1 LFGLLHTNYLKKNC
15 TNEVLCA
22 KIKHNLFKIKFLD
35 KKNHFKYY
43 FCSMKNKIL
52 TFINKENLLK
62 RGVKVIVA
70 CSGGADSI
78 FLLHILDLLGFE
90 CIVAHCNFHLRG
102 EESNRDENF
111 VRKFCDK
118 RNLTLIVK
126 SFATTEYAQ
135 ENKLSIEMA
144 ARELRYNWFE
154 EVRQEYNAGTIA
166 VAHHSDDSIE
176 TILLNL
182 LRGTGLKGICGIR
195 PKNGNVVRP
204 LLCVN
209 RKEIEEYLHKQ
220 DIEYITDSTNLENEY
235 TRNKIR
241 NIVMPILREINPQ
254 IDTVMLSNAENFSSA
269 EHIYRYFIEKEKSS
283 AISITDDCYIVD
295 LKVVE
300 KFAEPFTL
308 LYECLKDFSFHP
320 ATIKTMLTAEGNTT
334 FKTGKHVA
342 RKEKGKIIV
351 KEL

>member
-1 LFGLLHTNYLKKNC
+1 
-15 TNEVLCA
+15 
-22 KIKHNLFKIKFLD
+22 
-35 KKNHFKYY
+35 
-43 FCSMKNKIL
+43 MKNKIL
-52 TFINKENLLK
+52 TYINKENLLK
-62 RGVKVIVA
+62 RAEKVVVT

-78 FLLHILDLLGFE
+78 FLLHILNKLGFD

-102 EESNRDENF
+102 EESDRDENF
-111 VRKFCDK
+111 VREFCEK
-118 RNLTLIVK
+118 ENLKLLVEHFDTK
-126 SFATTEYAQ
+126 QFAL

-144 ARELRYNWFE
+144 ARELRYTWFE
-154 EVRQEYNAGTIA
+154 KIRTEYNASAIA

-195 PKNGNVVRP
+195 PKNGYVVRP

-209 RKEIEEYLHKQ
+209 RKEIEEYLKENG
-220 DIEYITDSTNLENEY
+220 ISYIIDSTNLENEY

-241 NIVMPILREINPQ
+241 NIVMPLLREINPQ
-254 IDTVMLSNAENFSSA
+254 IDSVMLSNAENFTAA
-269 EHIYRYFIEKEKSS
+269 ESIYRSVIEKEKSS
-283 AISITDDCYIVD
+283 AISLTDDSYIVN

-300 KFAEPFTL
+300 KFAQPFTL

-320 ATIKTMLTAEGNTT
+320 ATIKTMLSAEGGSV
-334 FKTGKHVA
+334 FKTGKHIA

>member
-1 LFGLLHTNYLKKNC
+1 
-15 TNEVLCA
+15 
-22 KIKHNLFKIKFLD
+22 
-35 KKNHFKYY
+35 
-43 FCSMKNKIL
+43 MKNKIL
-52 TFINKENLLK
+52 TYINKENLLK
-62 RGVKVIVA
+62 RGEKVIVT

-78 FLLHILDLLGFE
+78 FLLHILNKLGFE
-90 CIVAHCNFHLRG
+90 CVVAHCNFHLRG
-102 EESNRDENF
+102 EESDRDENF
-111 VRKFCDK
+111 VSEFCK
-118 RNLTLIVK
+118 NEGITLLVEHFDTK
-126 SFATTEYAQ
+126 QFAA

-154 EVRQEYNAGTIA
+154 KVRAEYNAGAIA

-195 PKNGNVVRP
+195 PKNGYIVRP

-209 RKEIEEYLHKQ
+209 RKEIEEYLTEQ
-220 DIEYITDSTNLENEY
+220 CIGYITDSTNLENEY

-254 IDTVMLSNAENFSSA
+254 IDSVMLSNAENFAAA
-269 EHIYRYFIEKEKSS
+269 ETIYKGVIEKGKSS
-283 AISITDDCYIVD
+283 AVTITDDSYIVD
-295 LKVVE
+295 LKVVN

-320 ATIKTMLTAEGNTT
+320 ATIKTMLTAEGNTV
-334 FKTGKHVA
+334 FKTGKHMA
-342 RKEKGKIIV
+342 RKEKSKIIV
-351 KEL
+351 NMF

>member
-1 LFGLLHTNYLKKNC
+1 
-15 TNEVLCA
+15 
-22 KIKHNLFKIKFLD
+22 
-35 KKNHFKYY
+35 
-43 FCSMKNKIL
+43 MKNKIL
-52 TFINKENLLK
+52 TYINKENLLN
-62 RGVKVIVA
+62 RREKVVVT

-78 FLLHILDLLGFE
+78 FLLHILNKLGFD

-102 EESNRDENF
+102 EESDRDENF
-111 VRKFCDK
+111 VREFCE
-118 RNLTLIVK
+118 RENLTLLVQHFDTK
-126 SFATTEYAQ
+126 QFAS

-144 ARELRYNWFE
+144 ARELRYTWFE
-154 EVRQEYNAGTIA
+154 KIRTEYNAGAIA

-195 PKNGNVVRP
+195 PKNGYIVRP

-209 RKEIEEYLHKQ
+209 RKEIEDYLNEQ
-220 DIEYITDSTNLENEY
+220 DIEYIVDSTNLENEY

-254 IDTVMLSNAENFSSA
+254 IDSVMLSNAENFSAA
-269 EHIYRYFIEKEKSS
+269 ESIYKESIEKEKSS
-283 AISITDDCYIVD
+283 AIKITDDSYIID

-300 KFAEPFTL
+300 KFTEPFTL

-334 FKTGKHVA
+334 FKTGKHLA

-351 KEL
+351 TVRS

>member
-1 LFGLLHTNYLKKNC
+1 
-15 TNEVLCA
+15 
-22 KIKHNLFKIKFLD
+22 
-35 KKNHFKYY
+35 
-43 FCSMKNKIL
+43 MKNKIL

-78 FLLHILDLLGFE
+78 FLLHILHTQGFD
-90 CIVAHCNFHLRG
+90 CVAAHCNFHLRG
-102 EESNRDENF
+102 EESDRDEKF
-111 VRKFCDK
+111 VRDFCAS
-118 RNLTLIVK
+118 RNITLVVK
-126 SFATTEYAQ
+126 SFATTEYAH
-135 ENKLSIEMA
+135 EKKLSIEMA

-154 EVRQEYNAGTIA
+154 QVRKEYNAGAIA

-176 TILLNL
+176 TIILNL

-195 PKNGNVVRP
+195 PKNGYVVRP
-204 LLCVN
+204 LLCIN
-209 RKEIEEYLHKQ
+209 RAEIEQYLKENNIQ
-220 DIEYITDSTNLENEY
+220 YITDSTNLENEY

-241 NIVMPILREINPQ
+241 NIVMPILREINPH
-254 IDTVMLSNAENFSSA
+254 IDSVMQSNAENFSSA
-269 EHIYRYFIEKEKSS
+269 ENIYRSVIEKEKSS
-283 AISITDDCYIVD
+283 AITITDDSYIVN

-334 FKTGKHVA
+334 FETGKHLA
-342 RKEKGKIIV
+342 RKEKGKLIV
-351 KEL
+351 TVRS

>member
-1 LFGLLHTNYLKKNC
+1 
-15 TNEVLCA
+15 
-22 KIKHNLFKIKFLD
+22 
-35 KKNHFKYY
+35 
-43 FCSMKNKIL
+43 MKNKIL
-52 TFINKENLLK
+52 TYINKENLLK
-62 RGVKVIVA
+62 RAEKVVVT
-70 CSGGADSI
+70 CSGGGDSI
-78 FLLHILDLLGFE
+78 FLLHILNKLGFD

-102 EESNRDENF
+102 EESDRDENF
-111 VRKFCDK
+111 VREFCEK
-118 RNLTLIVK
+118 ENLKLLVEHFDTK
-126 SFATTEYAQ
+126 QFAL

-144 ARELRYNWFE
+144 ARELRYTWFE
-154 EVRQEYNAGTIA
+154 KIRTEYNASAIA

-195 PKNGNVVRP
+195 QKNGYVVRP

-209 RKEIEEYLHKQ
+209 RKEIEEYLKENG
-220 DIEYITDSTNLENEY
+220 ISYITDSTNLENEY

-254 IDTVMLSNAENFSSA
+254 IDSVMLSNAENFTAA
-269 EHIYRYFIEKEKSS
+269 ESIYRSVIEKEKSS
-283 AISITDDCYIVD
+283 AISLTDDSYIVN

-320 ATIKTMLTAEGNTT
+320 ATIKTMLSAEGGSV
-334 FKTGKHVA
+334 FKTGKHIA
-342 RKEKGKIIV
+342 RKEKGKLIV
-351 KEL
+351 TLVREL

>member
-1 LFGLLHTNYLKKNC
+1 
-15 TNEVLCA
+15 
-22 KIKHNLFKIKFLD
+22 
-35 KKNHFKYY
+35 
-43 FCSMKNKIL
+43 MKNKIL
-52 TFINKENLLK
+52 TYINKENLLN
-62 RGVKVIVA
+62 RREKVVVT

-78 FLLHILDLLGFE
+78 FLLHILNKLGFD

-102 EESNRDENF
+102 DESDRDEHF
-111 VRKFCDK
+111 VREFCK
-118 RNLTLIVK
+118 RESLTLLVQHFETK
-126 SFATTEYAQ
+126 QFAL

-144 ARELRYNWFE
+144 ARDLRYTWFE
-154 EVRQEYNAGTIA
+154 EIRKEYSAGAIA

-195 PKNGNVVRP
+195 PKNGYIVRP

-209 RKEIEEYLHKQ
+209 RKEIEDYLHEQ
-220 DIEYITDSTNLENEY
+220 GIEYIVDSTNLENEY

-254 IDTVMLSNAENFSSA
+254 IDSVMLSNAENFSAA
-269 EHIYRYFIEKEKSS
+269 ENIYKEVIEKEKSS
-283 AISITDDCYIVD
+283 AVTVTDDAYIVD

-300 KFAEPFTL
+300 KFTEPFTL

-351 KEL
+351 TVRS

>member
-1 LFGLLHTNYLKKNC
+1 
-15 TNEVLCA
+15 
-22 KIKHNLFKIKFLD
+22 
-35 KKNHFKYY
+35 
-43 FCSMKNKIL
+43 MKNKIL
-52 TFINKENLLK
+52 TYINKENLLN
-62 RGVKVIVA
+62 RQEKVVVT

-78 FLLHILDLLGFE
+78 FLLHILNKLGFD

-102 EESNRDENF
+102 EESDRDENF
-111 VRKFCDK
+111 VREFCE
-118 RNLTLIVK
+118 RENLTLLVQHFDTK
-126 SFATTEYAQ
+126 QFAS

-144 ARELRYNWFE
+144 ARELRYTWFE
-154 EVRQEYNAGTIA
+154 KIRTEYNAGAIA

-195 PKNGNVVRP
+195 PKNGYIVRP

-209 RKEIEEYLHKQ
+209 RKEIEDYLHEQ
-220 DIEYITDSTNLENEY
+220 GIEYIVDSTNLENEY

-254 IDTVMLSNAENFSSA
+254 IDSVMLSNAENFSSA
-269 EHIYRYFIEKEKSS
+269 ESIYKEAIEKEKSS
-283 AISITDDCYIVD
+283 AVKTTDDSYVVD
-295 LKVVE
+295 LKAVE
-300 KFAEPFTL
+300 KFTEPFTL

-351 KEL
+351 IVRS

>member
-1 LFGLLHTNYLKKNC
+1 
-15 TNEVLCA
+15 
-22 KIKHNLFKIKFLD
+22 
-35 KKNHFKYY
+35 
-43 FCSMKNKIL
+43 MKNKIL
-52 TFINKENLLK
+52 TYINKENLLN
-62 RGVKVIVA
+62 RREKVVVT

-78 FLLHILDLLGFE
+78 FLLHILNKLGFD

-102 EESNRDENF
+102 DESDRDEHF
-111 VRKFCDK
+111 VREFCK
-118 RNLTLIVK
+118 RESLTLLVQHFDTK
-126 SFATTEYAQ
+126 QFALK
-135 ENKLSIEMA
+135 NKLSIEMA
-144 ARELRYNWFE
+144 ARDLRYTWFE
-154 EVRQEYNAGTIA
+154 EIRKEYSAGAIA

-176 TILLNL
+176 TILLNM

-195 PKNGNVVRP
+195 PKNGYIVRP

-209 RKEIEEYLHKQ
+209 RKEIENYLHEQ
-220 DIEYITDSTNLENEY
+220 GIEYIVDSTNLENEY

-241 NIVMPILREINPQ
+241 NIIMPILREINPQ
-254 IDTVMLSNAENFSSA
+254 IDSVMLSNAENFSAA
-269 EHIYRYFIEKEKSS
+269 ENIYKEVIEKEKSS
-283 AISITDDCYIVD
+283 AVTVTDDAYIVD

-300 KFAEPFTL
+300 KFTEPFTL

>member
-1 LFGLLHTNYLKKNC
+1 
-15 TNEVLCA
+15 
-22 KIKHNLFKIKFLD
+22 
-35 KKNHFKYY
+35 
-43 FCSMKNKIL
+43 MKNKIL
-52 TFINKENLLK
+52 TYINKENLLN
-62 RGVKVIVA
+62 RREKVVVT

-78 FLLHILDLLGFE
+78 FLLHILNKLGFD

-102 EESNRDENF
+102 DESDRDEHF
-111 VRKFCDK
+111 VREFCK
-118 RNLTLIVK
+118 RESLTLLVQHFDTK
-126 SFATTEYAQ
+126 QFALK
-135 ENKLSIEMA
+135 NKLSIEMA
-144 ARELRYNWFE
+144 ARDLRYTWFE
-154 EVRQEYNAGTIA
+154 EIRKEYSAGAIA

-176 TILLNL
+176 TIILNL

-195 PKNGNVVRP
+195 PKNGYIVRP

-209 RKEIEEYLHKQ
+209 RKEIEDYLHEQ
-220 DIEYITDSTNLENEY
+220 GIEYIVDSTNLENEY

-254 IDTVMLSNAENFSSA
+254 IDSVMLSNAENFSAA
-269 EHIYRYFIEKEKSS
+269 ENIYKEIIEKEKSS
-283 AISITDDCYIVD
+283 AVTVTDDAYIVD

-300 KFAEPFTL
+300 KFTEPFTL

-342 RKEKGKIIV
+342 HKEKGKIIV
-351 KEL
+351 TVRNFASK

>member
-1 LFGLLHTNYLKKNC
+1 
-15 TNEVLCA
+15 
-22 KIKHNLFKIKFLD
+22 
-35 KKNHFKYY
+35 
-43 FCSMKNKIL
+43 MKNKIL
-52 TFINKENLLK
+52 TYINKENLLN
-62 RGVKVIVA
+62 RREKVVVT

-78 FLLHILDLLGFE
+78 FLLHILNKLGFD

-102 EESNRDENF
+102 DESDRDEHF
-111 VRKFCDK
+111 VREFCK
-118 RNLTLIVK
+118 RESLTLLVQHFDTK
-126 SFATTEYAQ
+126 QFAL

-144 ARELRYNWFE
+144 ARDLRYTWFE
-154 EVRQEYNAGTIA
+154 EIRKEYSAGAIA

-195 PKNGNVVRP
+195 PKNGYIVRP

-209 RKEIEEYLHKQ
+209 RKEIEDYLHEQ
-220 DIEYITDSTNLENEY
+220 GIEYIVDSTNLENEY

-254 IDTVMLSNAENFSSA
+254 IDSVMLSNAENFSAA
-269 EHIYRYFIEKEKSS
+269 ENIYKEIIEKEKSS
-283 AISITDDCYIVD
+283 AVTVTDDAYIVD

-300 KFAEPFTL
+300 KFTEPFTL

>member
-1 LFGLLHTNYLKKNC
+1 
-15 TNEVLCA
+15 
-22 KIKHNLFKIKFLD
+22 
-35 KKNHFKYY
+35 
-43 FCSMKNKIL
+43 MKNKIL
-52 TFINKENLLK
+52 TYINKENLLN
-62 RGVKVIVA
+62 RREKVVVT

-78 FLLHILDLLGFE
+78 FLLHILNKLGFD

-102 EESNRDENF
+102 EESDRDENF
-111 VRKFCDK
+111 VREFCE
-118 RNLTLIVK
+118 RENLTLLVQHFDTK
-126 SFATTEYAQ
+126 QFAS

-144 ARELRYNWFE
+144 ARELRYTWFE
-154 EVRQEYNAGTIA
+154 KIRTEHNAGAIA

-195 PKNGNVVRP
+195 PKNGYIVRP

-209 RKEIEEYLHKQ
+209 RKEIEDYLHEQ
-220 DIEYITDSTNLENEY
+220 GFEYIVDSTNLENEY

-254 IDTVMLSNAENFSSA
+254 IDSVMLSNAENFSAA
-269 EHIYRYFIEKEKSS
+269 ESIYKEAIEKEKSS
-283 AISITDDCYIVD
+283 AVKTTDDSYIID

-300 KFAEPFTL
+300 KFTEPFTL

-351 KEL
+351 TVRS

>member
-1 LFGLLHTNYLKKNC
+1 
-15 TNEVLCA
+15 
-22 KIKHNLFKIKFLD
+22 
-35 KKNHFKYY
+35 
-43 FCSMKNKIL
+43 MKNKIL
-52 TFINKENLLK
+52 TYINKENLLK
-62 RGVKVIVA
+62 RREKVIVT

-78 FLLHILDLLGFE
+78 FLLHILCKLGFE

-102 EESNRDENF
+102 DESDRDENF
-111 VRKFCDK
+111 VRDFCNKDG
-118 RNLTLIVK
+118 LTLLVEH
-126 SFATTEYAQ
+126 FDTTAYAA

-154 EVRQEYNAGTIA
+154 KIRAEYNAGAIA

-195 PKNGNVVRP
+195 PRNGYIVRP

-209 RKEIEEYLHKQ
+209 RKEIEEYLAEQ
-220 DIEYITDSTNLENEY
+220 GIGYITDSTNLENEY

-254 IDTVMLSNAENFSSA
+254 IDSVMLSNAENFAAA
-269 EHIYRYFIEKEKSS
+269 ENIYKNVVEKEKSS
-283 AISITDDCYIVD
+283 AVTVIDDSYIVD
-295 LKVVE
+295 LKVVN
-300 KFAEPFTL
+300 KFSEPFTL

-320 ATIKTMLTAEGNTT
+320 ATIKTMLTAEGNTV

-342 RKEKGKIIV
+342 RKEKSKIIV
-351 KEL
+351 SCLGLI

>member
-1 LFGLLHTNYLKKNC
+1 
-15 TNEVLCA
+15 
-22 KIKHNLFKIKFLD
+22 
-35 KKNHFKYY
+35 
-43 FCSMKNKIL
+43 MKNKIL
-52 TFINKENLLK
+52 TYINKESLLT
-62 RGVKVIVA
+62 RGKKVIVT

-78 FLLHILDLLGFE
+78 FLLHILNKLGYD

-111 VRKFCDK
+111 VREYCKK
-118 RNLTLIVK
+118 ENLTLLVEHFDTTK
-126 SFATTEYAQ
+126 YATEK
-135 ENKLSIEMA
+135 KLSIEMA

-154 EVRQEYNAGTIA
+154 NIRKEYNAQAIA

-195 PKNGNVVRP
+195 PKNGYIVRP

-209 RKEIEEYLHKQ
+209 RKEIEEYLQ
-220 DIEYITDSTNLENEY
+220 NNDTQYITDSTNLENEY

-254 IDTVMLSNAENFSSA
+254 IDSVMLSNAENFTAA
-269 EHIYRYFIEKEKSS
+269 ESIYQSVIEKEKSS
-283 AISITDDCYIVD
+283 AISITDDSYIVN
-295 LKVVE
+295 LKAIEEFV
-300 KFAEPFTL
+300 EPFTL

-334 FKTGKHVA
+334 FKTGKYIA

-351 KEL
+351 KVL

>member
-1 LFGLLHTNYLKKNC
+1 
-15 TNEVLCA
+15 
-22 KIKHNLFKIKFLD
+22 
-35 KKNHFKYY
+35 
-43 FCSMKNKIL
+43 MKNKIV
-52 TFINKENLLK
+52 TFINRENLLK
-62 RGVKVIVA
+62 RGEKVIVA

-78 FLLHILDLLGFE
+78 FLLHILCHLGYD
-90 CIVAHCNFHLRG
+90 CIAAHCNFHLRG
-102 EESNRDENF
+102 EESDRDENF
-111 VRKFCDK
+111 VKEFCK
-118 RNLTLIVK
+118 KENIELTIK
-126 SFATTEYAQ
+126 SFDTTAYAKD
-135 ENKLSIEMA
+135 NKQSIEMA

-154 EVRQEYNAGTIA
+154 EVRKKFNASAIA

-195 PKNGNVVRP
+195 PKNGYIVRP
-204 LLCVN
+204 LLCVS
-209 RKEIEEYLHKQ
+209 RAEIEEYLKEH
-220 DIEYITDSTNLENEY
+220 DIQYITDSTNLENEY

-254 IDTVMLSNAENFSSA
+254 IDSIMLSNAENFSAA
-269 EHIYRYFIEKEKSS
+269 ENIYRTIIEKEKSS
-283 AISITDDCYIVD
+283 AITITDDSYIID
-295 LKVVE
+295 LKAINR
-300 KFAEPFTL
+300 FSEPFTL

-351 KEL
+351 TINS

>member
-1 LFGLLHTNYLKKNC
+1 
-15 TNEVLCA
+15 
-22 KIKHNLFKIKFLD
+22 
-35 KKNHFKYY
+35 
-43 FCSMKNKIL
+43 MKNKIL
-52 TFINKENLLK
+52 TYINKENLLK
-62 RGVKVIVA
+62 RGEKVIVT

-78 FLLHILDLLGFE
+78 FLLHILNKLGFE
-90 CIVAHCNFHLRG
+90 CVVAHCNFHLRG
-102 EESNRDENF
+102 EESDRDENF
-111 VRKFCDK
+111 VSEFCK
-118 RNLTLIVK
+118 NEGITLLVEHFDTK
-126 SFATTEYAQ
+126 QFAA

-154 EVRQEYNAGTIA
+154 KVRAEYNAGAIA

-195 PKNGNVVRP
+195 PKNGYIVRP

-209 RKEIEEYLHKQ
+209 RKEIEEYLAENG
-220 DIEYITDSTNLENEY
+220 IGYITDSTNLENEY

-254 IDTVMLSNAENFSSA
+254 IDSVMLSNAENFAAA
-269 EHIYRYFIEKEKSS
+269 ETIYKGVIEKGKSS
-283 AISITDDCYIVD
+283 AVTITDDSYIVD
-295 LKVVE
+295 LKVVN

-320 ATIKTMLTAEGNTT
+320 ATIKTMLTAEGNTV
-334 FKTGKHVA
+334 FKTGKHTA
-342 RKEKGKIIV
+342 RKEKSKIIV
-351 KEL
+351 NMF

>member
-1 LFGLLHTNYLKKNC
+1 
-15 TNEVLCA
+15 
-22 KIKHNLFKIKFLD
+22 
-35 KKNHFKYY
+35 
-43 FCSMKNKIL
+43 MKNKIL
-52 TFINKENLLK
+52 TYINKENLLK
-62 RGVKVIVA
+62 RGEKVIVT

-78 FLLHILDLLGFE
+78 FLLHILNKLGFE
-90 CIVAHCNFHLRG
+90 CVVAHCNFHLRG
-102 EESNRDENF
+102 EESDRDENF
-111 VRKFCDK
+111 VSEFCK
-118 RNLTLIVK
+118 NEGITLLVEHFDTK
-126 SFATTEYAQ
+126 QFAA

-154 EVRQEYNAGTIA
+154 KIRAEYNAGAIA

-195 PKNGNVVRP
+195 PRNGFIVRP

-209 RKEIEEYLHKQ
+209 RKEIEEYLAENG
-220 DIEYITDSTNLENEY
+220 IGYITDSTNLENEY

-254 IDTVMLSNAENFSSA
+254 IDSVMLSNAENFAAA
-269 EHIYRYFIEKEKSS
+269 ETIYKGVIEKGKSS
-283 AISITDDCYIVD
+283 AVTITDDSYIVD
-295 LKVVE
+295 LKVVN

-320 ATIKTMLTAEGNTT
+320 ATIKTMLTAEGNTV
-334 FKTGKHVA
+334 FKTGKHTA
-342 RKEKGKIIV
+342 RKEKSKIIV
-351 KEL
+351 NMF

>member
-1 LFGLLHTNYLKKNC
+1 
-15 TNEVLCA
+15 
-22 KIKHNLFKIKFLD
+22 
-35 KKNHFKYY
+35 
-43 FCSMKNKIL
+43 MKNKIL
-52 TFINKENLLK
+52 TYINKENLLT
-62 RGVKVIVA
+62 RGKKVIVT

-78 FLLHILDLLGFE
+78 FLLHILNKLGYD

-111 VRKFCDK
+111 VREYCKK
-118 RNLTLIVK
+118 ENHTLLVEHFDTTK
-126 SFATTEYAQ
+126 YATEK
-135 ENKLSIEMA
+135 KLSIEMA

-154 EVRQEYNAGTIA
+154 NIRKEYNAQAIA

-195 PKNGNVVRP
+195 PKNGYIVRP

-209 RKEIEEYLHKQ
+209 RKEIEEYLQ
-220 DIEYITDSTNLENEY
+220 NNDTQYITDSTNLENEY

-254 IDTVMLSNAENFSSA
+254 IDSVMLSNAENFSAA
-269 EHIYRYFIEKEKSS
+269 ECIYQSVIEKEKSS
-283 AISITDDCYIVD
+283 AVKTTDNSYIVD
-295 LKVVE
+295 LKIVE

-334 FKTGKHVA
+334 FKTGKHMA

-351 KEL
+351 TVRS

>member
-1 LFGLLHTNYLKKNC
+1 
-15 TNEVLCA
+15 
-22 KIKHNLFKIKFLD
+22 
-35 KKNHFKYY
+35 
-43 FCSMKNKIL
+43 MKNKIL
-52 TFINKENLLK
+52 TYINKENLLK
-62 RGVKVIVA
+62 RAEKVVVT

-78 FLLHILDLLGFE
+78 FLLHILNKLGFD

-102 EESNRDENF
+102 EESDRDENF
-111 VRKFCDK
+111 VREFCEK
-118 RNLTLIVK
+118 ENLKLLVEHFDTK
-126 SFATTEYAQ
+126 QFAL

-144 ARELRYNWFE
+144 ARELRYTWFE
-154 EVRQEYNAGTIA
+154 KIRTEYNASAIA

-195 PKNGNVVRP
+195 PKNGYVVRP

-209 RKEIEEYLHKQ
+209 RKEIEEYLKENG
-220 DIEYITDSTNLENEY
+220 ISYITDSTNLENEY

-241 NIVMPILREINPQ
+241 NIVMPLLREINPQ
-254 IDTVMLSNAENFSSA
+254 IDSVMLSNAENFTAA
-269 EHIYRYFIEKEKSS
+269 ESIYRSVIEKEKSS
-283 AISITDDCYIVD
+283 AISLTDDSYIVN

-300 KFAEPFTL
+300 KFAQPFTL

-320 ATIKTMLTAEGNTT
+320 ATIKTMLSAEGGSV
-334 FKTGKHVA
+334 FKTGKHIA

-351 KEL
+351 TVRNFASK

>member
-1 LFGLLHTNYLKKNC
+1 
-15 TNEVLCA
+15 
-22 KIKHNLFKIKFLD
+22 
-35 KKNHFKYY
+35 
-43 FCSMKNKIL
+43 MKNKIL
-52 TFINKENLLK
+52 TYINKENLLN
-62 RGVKVIVA
+62 RREKVVVT

-78 FLLHILDLLGFE
+78 FLLHILNKLGFD

-102 EESNRDENF
+102 EESDRDENF
-111 VRKFCDK
+111 VREFCK
-118 RNLTLIVK
+118 RENITLHVQHFDTK
-126 SFATTEYAQ
+126 QFAT

-154 EVRQEYNAGTIA
+154 EIRKEYNASAIA

-195 PKNGNVVRP
+195 PKNGYIVRP

-209 RKEIEEYLHKQ
+209 RKEIEDYLHEQ
-220 DIEYITDSTNLENEY
+220 GIEYIVDSTNLENEY

-254 IDTVMLSNAENFSSA
+254 IDSVMLSNAENFSAA
-269 EHIYRYFIEKEKSS
+269 ESIYKEVIEKEKSS
-283 AISITDDCYIVD
+283 AVKTTDDSYIVD

-342 RKEKGKIIV
+342 RKEKSKFIV
-351 KEL
+351 RVRS

>member
-1 LFGLLHTNYLKKNC
+1 
-15 TNEVLCA
+15 
-22 KIKHNLFKIKFLD
+22 
-35 KKNHFKYY
+35 
-43 FCSMKNKIL
+43 MKNKIL
-52 TFINKENLLK
+52 TYINKENLLN
-62 RGVKVIVA
+62 RQEKVVVT

-78 FLLHILDLLGFE
+78 FLLHILNKLGFD

-102 EESNRDENF
+102 EESDRDENF
-111 VRKFCDK
+111 VREFCK
-118 RNLTLIVK
+118 KENLTLLVQHFDTK
-126 SFATTEYAQ
+126 QFAS

-154 EVRQEYNAGTIA
+154 KIRTEYNAGAIA

-195 PKNGNVVRP
+195 PKNGYIVRP

-209 RKEIEEYLHKQ
+209 RKEIEDYLHEQ
-220 DIEYITDSTNLENEY
+220 GIEYIVDSTNLENEY

-254 IDTVMLSNAENFSSA
+254 IDSVMLSNAENFSAA
-269 EHIYRYFIEKEKSS
+269 ESIYKVAIEKEKSS
-283 AISITDDCYIVD
+283 AVKTTDDSYVVD
-295 LKVVE
+295 LKAVE
-300 KFAEPFTL
+300 KFTEPFTL

-351 KEL
+351 KVL